1 MDRREVKQGRFRI
14 EALEERI
21 APTVTT
27 TTATVK
33 VPGPTDFIVTT
44 ATNPGGNH
52 PPGHQSVLE
61 VANRFASAEFM
72 RL

>member
-1 MDRREVKQGRFRI
+1 VRSEKKNRFQI

-27 TTATVK
+27 TTSAVK

-61 VANRFASAEFM
+61 VPNRLA
-72 RL
+72 R

>member
-1 MDRREVKQGRFRI
+1 MEQREEKKSRFQI
-14 EALEERI
+14 VPLEERI
-21 APTVTT
+21 APSITSSTS
-27 TTATVK
+27 TVK

-61 VANRFASAEFM
+61 VPNRLA
-72 RL
+72 

>member
-1 MDRREVKQGRFRI
+1 MEQREGKKSRFQI
-14 EALEERI
+14 VPLEERI
-21 APTVTT
+21 APSITSSTS
-27 TTATVK
+27 TVK

-61 VANRFASAEFM
+61 VPNRLA
-72 RL
+72 

>member
-1 MDRREVKQGRFRI
+1 MEQEKKDRFQI
-14 EALEERI
+14 EPLEERI

-27 TTATVK
+27 STGTVK

-52 PPGHQSVLE
+52 PPGHQSVSE
-61 VANRFASAEFM
+61 VANRNA
-72 RL
+72 R

>member
-1 MDRREVKQGRFRI
+1 MDSREQDVQSRFRI
-14 EALEERI
+14 VRLEERI
-21 APTVTT
+21 APTITT
-27 TTATVK
+27 TTFAVK

-61 VANRFASAEFM
+61 VANRLA
-72 RL
+72 

>member
-1 MDRREVKQGRFRI
+1 MEQRKEKKNRFQI
-14 EALEERI
+14 EKLEERI
-21 APTVTT
+21 APSITSSTS
-27 TTATVK
+27 TVK

-61 VANRFASAEFM
+61 VPNRLA
-72 RL
+72 

>member
-1 MDRREVKQGRFRI
+1 MKQPPETTTRFRI
-14 EALEERI
+14 EPLEERI
-21 APTVTT
+21 APTIATATT
-27 TTATVK
+27 TVK

-61 VANRFASAEFM
+61 VANRFA
-72 RL
+72 R

>member
-1 MDRREVKQGRFRI
+1 METKQKTRFRI
-14 EALEERI
+14 EPLEERI
-21 APTVTT
+21 APTITT
-27 TTATVK
+27 TTTTVK

-61 VANRFASAEFM
+61 VANRFAK
-72 RL
+72 